1 MSAPGDD
8 DDADR
13 TIFSPGK
20 APGGQPLPPA
30 SPPAYTPVTP
40 LQPGQPAPA
49 FGQAPP
55 AFGQAQPPAFGV
67 PVSAPPN
74 FGAPPAD
81 PNASPGRFDF
91 AGVEPILY
99 GPEPLVAAA
108 GRLIHLASH
117 IKTLAIGPDMDSLR
131 RLIVQE
137 LEAFTRRARALGLE
151 QKSIQLAHY
160 ILCAFVDDA
169 VMSTPWGAS
178 SPWSRQ
184 SLLAAYHNDTQGGDR
199 MFHFAEQ
206 MERDPNREPRLV
218 ELLYLCLSL
227 GFEGRAALVPQG
239 QSLLHA
245 RRAGLAALIAHQR
258 GAQAADISPQWRG
271 KTIASGA
278 FAPRIPLWAVLAGIA
293 LLALLV
299 FALLLFRLSSKADVA
314 IASLDHAVGNQVTTP
329 PAPAPQSATPTF
341 GKINEILKP
350 DIDAGRLELLRE
362 GNEIVIRMHNQG
374 LFASAQADAS
384 SSWNDTFARIAQAGN
399 LTKGPIRCEGHTD
412 DQAIRSLQFPSNQ
425 ELSEAR
431 AKSVAEA
438 ISAAGLEDKSRLS
451 TAGFGA
457 TRPIGDNKT
466 DDGRREN
473 RRVELRVANDI
484 NWR

>member
-20 APGGQPLPPA
+20 LPDGQPGPVAP
-30 SPPAYTPVTP
+30 PPAYSPIPVT
-40 LQPGQPAPA
+40 PGQPAPA
-49 FGQAPP
+49 FGQAPQG
-55 AFGQAQPPAFGV
+55 FGQAAPPAFGV
-67 PVSAPPN
+67 PVSAPPG
-74 FGAPPAD
+74 FGTPAAAD
-81 PNASPGRFDF
+81 PHAAPGRFDF

-258 GAQAADISPQWRG
+258 GAQPADISPQWRG
-271 KTIASGA
+271 KTIASGP

-329 PAPAPQSATPTF
+329 PAPAPQSATPTY
-341 GKINEILKP
+341 GKINEILAP
-350 DIDAGRLELLRE
+350 DIQSGRLELLRE
-362 GNEIVIRMHNQG
+362 GNEIVIRLHNQG

-384 SSWNDTFARIAQAGN
+384 SSWSDTFGRIAQAAN

-438 ISAAGLEDKSRLS
+438 IGSAGLADKSRLS
-451 TAGFGA
+451 TAGLGA